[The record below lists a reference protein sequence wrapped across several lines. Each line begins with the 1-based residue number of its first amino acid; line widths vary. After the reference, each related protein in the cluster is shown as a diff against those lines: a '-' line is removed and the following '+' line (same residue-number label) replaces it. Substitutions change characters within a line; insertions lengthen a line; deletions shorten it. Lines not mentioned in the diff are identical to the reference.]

1 MSLIAQSSLDVVRM
15 TNTQHKTNFTLQEA
29 LIQLGYDWHEKDY
42 FFFHG
47 AFPIIENSTADMQN
61 YLGIMLCT
69 DGDIDIS
76 INEVDYNLTASTL
89 LIAFP
94 SSIVHIVRSRRHYNG
109 ILVFV
114 ALDFL
119 SKHIINA
126 QLVHPFRQVS
136 KNHHSLVELTRE
148 EQKNL
153 IDIYKIIC
161 RKREAK
167 GSDLQLEALRNLL
180 LAAICE
186 VAEIFLKSNKV
197 EIRSTRNEEITDAFL
212 NLLIKPIKISHK
224 TAYFAGKLNVSP
236 KYLIHAVKTTTGKSP
251 GFFINEKITDNAK
264 LLLGDYS
271 LNISQISE
279 KLGFS
284 EVSSFSSFFKKH
296 TNLSPTLYRE
306 QL

>member
-1 MSLIAQSSLDVVRM
+1 M
-15 TNTQHKTNFTLQEA
+15 TNTPQKTYFTFQEA
-29 LIQLGYDWHEKDY
+29 LIQLGYDWQEKD
-42 FFFHG
+42 FFFCHG

-61 YLGIMLCT
+61 YLSIMLCT

-89 LIAFP
+89 LITFP

-109 ILVFV
+109 ILMFV
-114 ALDFL
+114 ARDFL
-119 SKHIINA
+119 SKYIINA
-126 QLVHPFRQVS
+126 QLIYTFRQVS
-136 KNHHSLVELTRE
+136 KNHYTLAKLTKE

-153 IDIYKIIC
+153 IDIYKFIY

-197 EIRSTRNEEITDAFL
+197 EIRSTRNEKITDAFL
-212 NLLIKPIKISHK
+212 NLLIQPIKMSHK
-224 TAYFAGKLNVSP
+224 TAYFADQLNISP
-236 KYLIHAVKTTTGKSP
+236 KYLMHAVKATTGKSP

-264 LLLGDYS
+264 LLLRDYS

-284 EVSSFSSFFKKH
+284 EASSFSNFFKKQ
-296 TNLSPTLYRE
+296 TNLSPTLYRAT
-306 QL
+306 LKCSK